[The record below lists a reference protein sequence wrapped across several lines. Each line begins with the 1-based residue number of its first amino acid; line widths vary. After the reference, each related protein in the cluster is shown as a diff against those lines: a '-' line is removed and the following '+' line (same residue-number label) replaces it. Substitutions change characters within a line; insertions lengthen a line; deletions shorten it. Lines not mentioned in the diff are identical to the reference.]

1 MSITEFDSGD
11 FESRM
16 VRQMIEKVAALHDVE
31 CLGDPCFRCNRV
43 AVWVK
48 LIVEHEQSLGYRPH
62 E

>member
-1 MSITEFDSGD
+1 
-11 FESRM
+11 M

>member
-1 MSITEFDSGD
+1 MDVTHFDSGD

-16 VRQMIEKVAALHDVE
+16 VREMIERVAELFDPE

-43 AVWVK
+43 AVWVQ
-48 LIVEHEQSLGYRPH
+48 LIVEHEKTLGYRPH